1 MELFGLS
8 CCAWQVTLDV
18 NTEDGRENI
27 GLLIVLSWNLL
38 AAVSSAGASLSA
50 FSTLALLA
58 TAGAILASAVLIPAY
73 VMSPD
78 KIQEYPHC
86 SGLGFAP
93 DLTAAASAAAH
104 ALRTEEVVADTVS
117 AAAI

>member
-1 MELFGLS
+1 MGCVS
-8 CCAWQVTLDV
+8 CRVVQVTLDV

-38 AAVSSAGASLSA
+38 AAVSSAGSSLSA
-50 FSTLALLA
+50 GATLALLA

-78 KIQEYPHC
+78 KLQDYPHC
-86 SGLGFAP
+86 SGLGFTP
-93 DLTAAASAAAH
+93 DLAAAASAAAS
-104 ALRTEEVVADTVS
+104 AAPTEEVVAETVS